1 MSEREKR
8 ERERNGEERDEERN
22 DENATSWMWRTVKSE
37 CDSEHDALRMTSM
50 VKSRADSKYIA

>member
-8 ERERNGEERDEERN
+8 ERRGWERDEERN

-37 CDSEHDALRMTSM
+37 CDSEHDALRVTST